1 MMLLISILGY
11 SQSQETKLQNDS
23 NIVVKSYTVT
33 TTPNPVKS
41 QPSQIEE
48 KNSTQYPVTKIYDG
62 DTVVIM
68 TLQQGK
74 DMNKRFVLLRDSIK
88 VQKKRLDTITQ
99 VNDFM
104 TDYIT
109 AVQYKNSELSEANKD
124 LVKTNQ
130 SLTEKIFVYKDTITS
145 LTRRAELDKIRYD
158 MGKSEAEFRL
168 DLYKLEMQ
176 SKLELFKSDLQ
187 TKTELYRS
195 ELQIKTDLFN
205 SQLEAEKRH
214 GAHRARTS
222 AILSGLVVGGVA
234 ITGAMVMSWMPSTWF
249 KK

>member
-1 MMLLISILGY
+1 M
-11 SQSQETKLQNDS
+11 DD
-23 NIVVKSYTVT
+23 
-33 TTPNPVKS
+33 
-41 QPSQIEE
+41 
-48 KNSTQYPVTKIYDG
+48 KNSVQYPITRIYDG

-74 DMNKRFVLLRDSIK
+74 DMNRKFLLLRDSMK
-88 VQKKRLDTITQ
+88 SQKRRIDTLNK

-130 SLTEKIFVYKDTITS
+130 SLTEKIFIYKDTITS
-145 LTRRAELDKIRYD
+145 LTRKAELDKIRYD
-158 MGKSEAEFRL
+158 MGKSESEFKL

-187 TKTELYRS
+187 TKTEL
-195 ELQIKTDLFN
+195 FN
-205 SQLEAEKRH
+205 SQLESEKRNST
-214 GAHRARTS
+214 HRARQS
-222 AILSGLVVGGVA
+222 AILGGLVVGGIA
-234 ITGAMVMSWMPSTWF
+234 ITGAMIISWMPSTWF
-249 KK
+249 N